1 MTDSNK
7 NLTLRAI
14 VLLAELGRA
23 MGPPIER
30 AARQVTGSALA
41 CLSDKKK
48 PVWNHS
54 LQACGAH
61 AGLLVYCRA
70 CHVWGLP

>member
-7 NLTLRAI
+7 NLTLKALL
-14 VLLAELGRA
+14 LLAELGRA

-30 AARQVTGSALA
+30 AARQVTAAALS

-48 PVWNHS
+48 PVRS
-54 LQACGAH
+54 IR
-61 AGLLVYCRA
+61 V
-70 CHVWGLP
+70 